1 MVPEM
6 CFQIN
11 GKVIFHGE
19 ETGREKL
26 LQQKQ
31 ELKRWLLR
39 QSIEKDEVVALLMN
53 RTPKLF
59 TLMFACLELGIP
71 FLPIDIKVPVERMQS
86 MLTAA
91 KVNRVLS
98 DIVTEN
104 EFCGRKVLAL
114 EAEPQSQNMDDEE
127 QFSNKSD
134 IAYLL
139 FTSGTTGMPKAVEV
153 RRTSLQNFIEA
164 IPEVVLFPQNARIA
178 CFTNQ
183 TFDIFFLES
192 IMALHLG
199 MTVVLADEAERS
211 NPRRMKE
218 MIQQYRMNAIQMT
231 PSALM
236 MLQMVDE
243 SLSCLREVEVFMV
256 GGEAFP
262 NGLLKRLQQIGKGRI
277 YNMYGPTETTIW
289 SSVADLTDSNEI
301 NIGKAIK
308 NTEIFVVD
316 ENLKSVPE
324 GVEGEIIIAG
334 DGLAKG
340 YCNDREKTDCMFVY
354 YEHNGR
360 KIRAYRTGDLGYY
373 DSRGILYC
381 CGRKDNQVKI
391 LGHRIELGD
400 VEENIK
406 RIKGIQNAMVAASGE
421 EIKRLL
427 CFYIADKDMDES
439 ELSGSARMYLPEY
452 MVPTKWIRVAEFI
465 YTSSNKADRRA
476 MLCRYAEEEQ
486 NNASA
491 GESEE
496 EEEKR
501 ISEYFQRKGKKF
513 AMDKKIAE
521 LLPDSLEYIN
531 FIVFAEEQFDVEF
544 EDSMLNQG
552 FFEDF
557 RDLYAFIKE
566 NGTL

>member
-71 FLPIDIKVPVERMQS
+71 FLPIDIKTPVERMHR
-86 MLTAA
+86 MLTVA
-91 KVNRVLS
+91 KVNRLFS
-98 DIVTEN
+98 DIVTGN
-104 EFCGRKVLAL
+104 EYCGRKVLAL
-114 EAEPQSQNMDDEE
+114 EVEPQDRNSDEEE
-127 QFSNKSD
+127 QFSNKSE
-134 IAYLL
+134 IAYML
-139 FTSGTTGMPKAVEV
+139 FTSGTTGIPKAVEV
-153 RRTSLQNFIEA
+153 CRAGLQNFIKA
-164 IPEVVLFPQNARIA
+164 IPEAVSFPQNTRIA

-218 MIQQYRMNAIQMT
+218 MIRQFGINAIQMT

-243 SLSCLREVEVFMV
+243 SFSCLREVEVFMV

-289 SSVADLTDSNEI
+289 SSVADLTNSDEI
-301 NIGKAIK
+301 HIGKAIK
-308 NTEIFVVD
+308 NTEIFVVN

-334 DGLAKG
+334 DGLARG
-340 YCNDREKTDCMFVY
+340 YCNDREKTECMFIC
-354 YEHNGR
+354 YEQDGR

-373 DSRGILYC
+373 DSQGILYC
-381 CGRKDNQVKI
+381 CGRKDDQVKI
-391 LGHRIELGD
+391 MGHRIELGD
-400 VEENIK
+400 VEESIK

-427 CFYIADKDMDES
+427 CFYIADKDMNES
-439 ELSGSARMYLPEY
+439 KLSGNARMYLPEY

-476 MLCRYAEEEQ
+476 MLCQYAEEEQ

-491 GESEE
+491 GKSEE
-496 EEEKR
+496 DEEKR
-501 ISEYFQRKGKKF
+501 ISEYFQSKGKKF
-513 AMDKKIAE
+513 AMDKKTAE

>member
-11 GKVIFHGE
+11 GSVIFHE
-19 ETGREKL
+19 EEIGREEL

-31 ELKRWLLR
+31 ELKSWLLE
-39 QSIEKDEVVALLMN
+39 QSIEKDEVVALLMH

-59 TLMFACLELGIP
+59 ALMFACLDLGIP

-91 KVNRVLS
+91 KIKKVLS
-98 DIVTEN
+98 DIVTEK
-104 EFCGRKVLAL
+104 EFCGRNVIAL
-114 EAEPQSQNMDDEE
+114 EAEPQSRNSDEEE
-127 QFSNKSD
+127 QFSNKSE

-153 RRTSLQNFIEA
+153 CRAGLQNFIEA
-164 IPEVVLFPQNARIA
+164 IPEVVSFPQNTRIA

-192 IMALHLG
+192 IMALQLG

-218 MIQQYRMNAIQMT
+218 MIQQFGINAIQMT

-236 MLQMVDE
+236 MFQMVDE
-243 SLSCLREVEVFMV
+243 SFSCLREVEVFMV

-262 NGLLKRLQQIGKGRI
+262 NGLLKRLQQTGKGRI

-289 SSVADLTDSNEI
+289 SSVADLTNSDEI
-301 NIGKAIK
+301 YIGKAIK
-308 NTEIFVVD
+308 NTEIFVVN

-334 DGLAKG
+334 DGLARG
-340 YCNDREKTDCMFVY
+340 YCNDREKTERMFIY
-354 YEHNGR
+354 YEQDGR

-373 DSRGILYC
+373 DSQGILYC

-406 RIKGIQNAMVAASGE
+406 RINGIHNAMVAASGE

-427 CFYIADKDMDES
+427 CFYIADRDMDES
-439 ELSGSARMYLPEY
+439 ELSGNARMYLPEY

-476 MLCRYAEEEQ
+476 MLCQYAEEEQ
-486 NNASA
+486 NNVSS
-491 GESEE
+491 GETEDE
-496 EEEKR
+496 VEKR
-501 ISEYFQRKGKKF
+501 ISGYFQRKGIAF
-513 AMDKKIAE
+513 ALDKKTEE
-521 LLPDSLEYIN
+521 LLPNSLEYIN
-531 FIVFAEEQFDVEF
+531 FIVFAEEQFDLEF
-544 EDSMLNQG
+544 EESMLNQQ
-552 FFEDF
+552 FFGDF
-557 RDLYAFIKE
+557 KDMYEYIKE
-566 NGTL
+566 NGML